1 MAAAHRRTRNLIA
14 IVDRNEYCL
23 DGVVEEV
30 VGLEPLAE
38 KWTAFGWQATTVD
51 GHDVDALL
59 GVFAALA
66 ADTARNRPAV
76 VIANTVK
83 GKGVG
88 FMEREP
94 GWHLGYLDPADEER
108 VLAELREGA

>member
-1 MAAAHRRTRNLIA
+1 MAR
-14 IVDRNEYCL
+14 D
-23 DGVVEEV
+23 
-30 VGLEPLAE
+30 
-38 KWTAFGWQATTVD
+38 
-51 GHDVDALL
+51 
-59 GVFAALA
+59 
-66 ADTARNRPAV
+66 RPAV

-108 VLAELREGA
+108 VLAELGGEG